1 MLRSLSLSLFLLL
14 TAGCAGLV
22 RSATGRLAENL
33 SSAILDQDDPATV
46 RDGAPAYLL
55 MVDGFIQ
62 GSPEDVGL
70 LLTGARL
77 YGAYA
82 SAFVDDPARARRLA
96 AKAREYGRRALCI
109 TEGAACAAA
118 ERPYDEFAT
127 ALGGV
132 RSGNVAALYGF
143 ATAWVGWVQA
153 NGDDW
158 NAVADLPKI
167 DAALAR
173 VVALDE
179 GHDGGGAHLVLGVLR
194 CLRPAA
200 LGGRPEEG
208 RTHFERAVALSGGK
222 NLMAQVLFARHYA
235 RLVFD
240 QELHDR
246 LVAEVLAADPRAPGY
261 TLTNTLARDEAQKLR
276 DTSADYF

>member
-1 MLRSLSLSLFLLL
+1 MSRPLVLAALLL
-14 TAGCAGLV
+14 ACGCAGVV
-22 RSATGRLAENL
+22 RSTTGRLAENL
-33 SSAILDQDDPATV
+33 SLALLDQDDPATV

-55 MVDGFIQ
+55 MIDSFVQ
-62 GSPEDVGL
+62 GSPDDVGL
-70 LLTGARL
+70 LLAGARL

-96 AKAREYGRRALCI
+96 TRAREYGRRALCAA
-109 TEGAACAAA
+109 EPAACTAA
-118 ERPYDEFAT
+118 EGPYDGFVA

-132 RSGNVAALYGF
+132 RPGSVSALYGF
-143 ATAWVGWVQA
+143 AAAWAGWVRA
-153 NGDDW
+153 HGEDW

-167 DAALAR
+167 DAALTR
-173 VVALDE
+173 VLALDD
-179 GHDGGGAHLVLGVLR
+179 GHDGGGAHLALGVLR

-208 RTHFERAVALSGGK
+208 RAYFERALALSAGK
-222 NLMAQVLFARHYA
+222 NLMAKVLFARHYA

-246 LVAEVLAADPRAPGY
+246 LVAEVLAADPRAPGL
-261 TLTNTLARDEAQKLR
+261 TLVNTLAQAEALALR
-276 DTSADYF
+276 DTAADYF